1 MGLNALGKRNNFSA
15 RKKLSVFLITRSD
28 HETTRAIIIFFAA
41 IITLD
46 TFPAFNVCWEER
58 RLVCELADT
67 SAMSWGI
74 DLWVS
79 LPEFVGATQC
89 TL

>member
-1 MGLNALGKRNNFSA
+1 MGLNALGKRNSA

-28 HETTRAIIIFFAA
+28 HETTRAIIIYFLRPSLHY
-41 IITLD
+41 IGHVSS
-46 TFPAFNVCWEER
+46 VCWEER
-58 RLVCELADT
+58 RLVCELAET

-79 LPEFVGATQC
+79 RPEFVGATQC